1 MAFIH
6 SQTQRHMML
15 KVTSILG
22 NVVGNL
28 ASSIVFSKENLQ
40 NTTAT
45 NATCG
50 IAFCS
55 QDEAEN
61 QKLLVKDQLKVL
73 T

>member
-1 MAFIH
+1 MI
-6 SQTQRHMML
+6 M
-15 KVTSILG
+15 KVTCIPG
-22 NVVGNL
+22 NVAGNL

-55 QDEAEN
+55 RDESAN
-61 QKLLVKDQLKVL
+61 QKLLVKDQLKVFISQ
-73 T
+73 TF